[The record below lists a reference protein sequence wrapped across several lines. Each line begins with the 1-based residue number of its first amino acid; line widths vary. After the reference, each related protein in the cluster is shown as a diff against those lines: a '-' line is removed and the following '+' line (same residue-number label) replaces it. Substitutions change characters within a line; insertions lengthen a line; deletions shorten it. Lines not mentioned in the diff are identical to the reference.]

1 MDERPPKN
9 TTAAGPAGHALC
21 AEDETGQDGEADG
34 DEGRGGDD
42 EGVTVTVWTPALCIP
57 DTLDRHIYFPLQ

>member
-1 MDERPPKN
+1 MEGLSLKVMLEMDERPPKN

-34 DEGRGGDD
+34 DEGQGGDD
-42 EGVTVTVWTPALCIP
+42 EGV
-57 DTLDRHIYFPLQ
+57 